1 MDCKTCHENRNTV
14 SFAAFE
20 SSLLRL
26 ERANRRLWIIV
37 LLLITLLFGTNAA
50 WLYYENQFS
59 DIEITQENEAGYNN
73 FIGNDGD
80 INNGEADN

>member
-1 MDCKTCHENRNTV
+1 MDCKTCKDNRAVV

-20 SSLLRL
+20 RAIL
-26 ERANRRLWIIV
+26 ELKDANRRLWIIV
-37 LLLITLLFGTNAA
+37 LLLIMLLFGTNAA

-59 DIEITQENEAGYNN
+59 DIEITQENEDGYNN

-80 INNGEADN
+80 IHNGETND